1 MPKRNKNSDSKDLI
15 NEKSSK
21 RSKTASPST
30 STANEPNK
38 QKLLLDKYKTKKEKL
53 CFTEIKGDLFQANQ
67 NISLAHCVSQDL
79 KMGAGIAVEFK
90 KRFKGTGELTEQNK
104 EVGECAYLKRDSRYI
119 FYLITK
125 KVYNHKP
132 NYVVL
137 EKCLKELMDSCK
149 SFNIQELAMP
159 RIGSGLDNLDWSIVS
174 RIIDDVFE
182 SSGIQITIYYL

>member
-1 MPKRNKNSDSKDLI
+1 MPKRSKKNELV
-15 NEKSSK
+15 NEKESK
-21 RSKTASPST
+21 RAKSAST
-30 STANEPNK
+30 STASSSNEPNK

-53 CFTEIKGDLFQANQ
+53 CFTEIKGDLFQCNQ

-79 KMGAGIAVEFK
+79 KMGMGIAVEFK
-90 KRFKGTGELTEQNK
+90 KQFKGTGELTDQNK

-137 EKCLKELMDSCK
+137 EKCLKELLELCK
-149 SFNIQELAMP
+149 RFNIQELAMP

-182 SSGIQITIYYL
+182 ESGIQIKIYYL